1 MWSLGQVRIRR
12 LLNDLEILSHEAH
25 ATVHQSSDAV
35 LFNAQKRPANW
46 LPLYHPTD
54 QHQHILKANLGI
66 SLDLL
71 KKGGKF
77 TEFLSKNQ
85 ILCKLQREAE
95 IMRN

>member
-1 MWSLGQVRIRR
+1 MIWRSYHTKHM
-12 LLNDLEILSHEAH
+12 LLFIN
-25 ATVHQSSDAV
+25 
-35 LFNAQKRPANW
+35 
-46 LPLYHPTD
+46 HPT
-54 QHQHILKANLGI
+54 QSCSTHRNGQPIGSRCIIPRTSISILKANLGI

-77 TEFLSKNQ
+77 TDLSKNQ

>member
-1 MWSLGQVRIRR
+1 MIWRSY
-12 LLNDLEILSHEAH
+12 HTKH
-25 ATVHQSSDAV
+25 MP
-35 LFNAQKRPANW
+35 LFNAQERPANW
-46 LPLYHPTD
+46 LSFITPRTIIIIY
-54 QHQHILKANLGI
+54 ILKPNLGI

-85 ILCKLQREAE
+85 ILCKLQREVE